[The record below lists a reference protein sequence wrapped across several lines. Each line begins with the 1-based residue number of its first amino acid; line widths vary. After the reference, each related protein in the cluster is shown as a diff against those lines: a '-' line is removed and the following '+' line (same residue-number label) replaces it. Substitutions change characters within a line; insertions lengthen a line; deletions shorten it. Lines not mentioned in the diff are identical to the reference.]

1 MIEDNKNNIKDVPY
15 LVHEGDMTRMERTNE
30 RLWIIIIIL
39 IILFVG
45 SIAYIIYEKDQYEDV
60 VVTTEVDTGEGDAT
74 VTGIGNIFYGE
85 NKTNSENETP

>member
-1 MIEDNKNNIKDVPY
+1 MVEDNKNNIKDVPY
-15 LVHEGDMTRMERTNE
+15 LVHEYDMTRMERTNE

-45 SIAYIIYEKDQYEDV
+45 SIAYIIYVKDQYEDV

-74 VTGIGNIFYGE
+74 VTGVGDIFYGE
-85 NKTNSENETP
+85 NKTDGENETP